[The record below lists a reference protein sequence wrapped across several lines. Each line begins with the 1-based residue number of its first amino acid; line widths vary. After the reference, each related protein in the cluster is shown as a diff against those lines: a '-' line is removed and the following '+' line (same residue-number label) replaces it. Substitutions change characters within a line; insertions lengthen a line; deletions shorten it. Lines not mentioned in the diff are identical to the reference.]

1 MTCASRSTRL
11 KMKKF
16 KPHFWSYYL
25 LYVILSVESHKI
37 RISYYVTFCEVE
49 PTDIYQTNSK
59 VALCIT

>member
-1 MTCASRSTRL
+1 
-11 KMKKF
+11 MKKF